1 MDDMLPPSEQNE
13 MEHDGTHDRHLG
25 SWDLSM
31 LLESKACPNSAR
43 TATGHLKMAVSIAS
57 LVGIVSQHISALNY
71 R

>member
-1 MDDMLPPSEQNE
+1 MMGL
-13 MEHDGTHDRHLG
+13 TTCRHLG

-43 TATGHLKMAVSIAS
+43 TARGHLKMAVSIAS
-57 LVGIVSQHISALNY
+57 TVILVGIVSQHISALNY